1 MGVLSGYCD
10 SGGPASAGA
19 SPGRAVHHP
28 ISKHTNRIQN
38 RIQTA
43 VMRHLSLILHA
54 ECKWQ
59 IATSGDIGRLAL
71 SGGHKRTLI
80 ASSVIILTL
89 DDSGSGSGAYP
100 QPQRPALHGTP
111 RNRPRLDQA
120 PSDHICCSTGR
131 LCSSRVAIRLC
142 KYCSLPMRESRHKTA
157 YYLGCPRSTTKQ
169 ILLLSSCRPREQK

>member
-1 MGVLSGYCD
+1 MAVLRGYCD

-19 SPGRAVHHP
+19 SPGRAAHHP

-59 IATSGDIGRLAL
+59 IDTTGDMGCLAL
-71 SGGHKRTLI
+71 SGCYKRTLI
-80 ASSVIILTL
+80 ASSVIIFTL

-100 QPQRPALHGTP
+100 QPQRPAPHGTP
-111 RNRPRLDQA
+111 RNRARLDQA

-131 LCSSRVAIRLC
+131 LCSSRVTNRVY
-142 KYCSLPMRESRHKTA
+142 KHCSLPMRGPRHKTA
-157 YYLGCPRSTTKQ
+157 YYLGCSRSTTRQ
-169 ILLLSSCRPREQK
+169 ILL

>member
-1 MGVLSGYCD
+1 MAVLRGYYD

-43 VMRHLSLILHA
+43 VMRRLSLILHA

-71 SGGHKRTLI
+71 SGGYKRTLI

-100 QPQRPALHGTP
+100 QPQRPVLHDTS
-111 RNRPRLDQA
+111 RNRARLDRA
-120 PSDHICCSTGR
+120 PPDHICCSTGR
-131 LCSSRVAIRLC
+131 LCSPRVAIRLC
-142 KYCSLPMRESRHKTA
+142 KYSSLPMREPRHKTA
-157 YYLGCPRSTTKQ
+157 CYLGCPRSTTKQ
-169 ILLLSSCRPREQK
+169 ILLLSCCRPREQK

>member
-1 MGVLSGYCD
+1 MAVLRGYCD
-10 SGGPASAGA
+10 SCGPASAGA

-71 SGGHKRTLI
+71 SGGYKRTLI
-80 ASSVIILTL
+80 ASSVIIFTL

-100 QPQRPALHGTP
+100 QPQRPAPHGTP

-120 PSDHICCSTGR
+120 PPDHICCSTGR
-131 LCSSRVAIRLC
+131 LCSSRVMNRLY
-142 KYCSLPMRESRHKTA
+142 KHCSLPMRGPRHKTA
-157 YYLGCPRSTTKQ
+157 YYLGCSRSTTRR
-169 ILLLSSCRPREQK
+169 ILL

>member
-1 MGVLSGYCD
+1 MAVLRGYCD

-19 SPGRAVHHP
+19 SPGCAVHHP

-43 VMRHLSLILHA
+43 VMRHLSLLLHA

-59 IATSGDIGRLAL
+59 IDITGDMGCLAL
-71 SGGHKRTLI
+71 SGCYKRTLI

-100 QPQRPALHGTP
+100 QPQPPVLYDTP
-111 RNRPRLDQA
+111 RNRARLDQA

-131 LCSSRVAIRLC
+131 LCSSRVMNRLY
-142 KYCSLPMRESRHKTA
+142 KHCSLPMRGPRHKTA
-157 YYLGCPRSTTKQ
+157 YYLGCSRSTTRR
-169 ILLLSSCRPREQK
+169 ILL